1 MISSAATA
9 ANPNVSTLD
18 LLFPVAPINC
28 VASFSVS
35 SGESA
40 LDQTKRANLLDPR
53 CVYDQANKLQ
63 QQITAFG
70 SSKELFRYDVTRDLA
85 SKDTPMTT
93 KQYWEF
99 MGEAG
104 KIPAVS
110 NFWRSIDDFSQ
121 LWMSRGVVP
130 KMRGMPRIRGMTE

>member
-1 MISSAATA
+1 MSPEAINAAATNRRGQGYVGIGLPGDPHAGYSAEHRAASAALRTQME
-9 ANPNVSTLD
+9 NWV
-18 LLFPVAPINC
+18 VEGRI
-28 VASFSVS
+28 
-35 SGESA
+35 
-40 LDQTKRANLLDPR
+40 
-53 CVYDQANKLQ
+53 
-63 QQITAFG
+63 
-70 SSKELFRYDVTRDLA
+70 
-85 SKDTPMTT
+85 SKDAPMTT